1 MNRDGGTKTLQLTQV
16 NGRKLKGASKSGV
29 APLHFRIGGIIGIA
43 IVVWGLAF
51 ALMIESEA
59 KVVISSAIA
68 GGAMMFLL
76 IRSVKHYPEYWFGE
90 AEGGN

>member
-1 MNRDGGTKTLQLTQV
+1 MNKDSDIKALQQAKV
-16 NGRKLKGASKSGV
+16 KGRELKRASKSV
-29 APLHFRIGGIIGIA
+29 TTPLHFRIGGIIGIT

-68 GGAMMFLL
+68 GGTMMFLL
-76 IRSVKHYPEYWFGE
+76 IKSVKDYPKYWFGE
-90 AEGGN
+90 VKGGN

>member
-1 MNRDGGTKTLQLTQV
+1 MNRDSGTKTLQLTKV
-16 NGRKLKGASKSGV
+16 NGRELKGASKSTV
-29 APLHFRIGGIIGIA
+29 TPLHFRIGGIIGIA

-51 ALMIESEA
+51 ALMIGSEA

-76 IRSVKHYPEYWFGE
+76 IKSVKDYPKYWFGE
-90 AEGGN
+90 EEGGN